1 MMSALSIPD
10 SSARSL
16 PLAWLN
22 RIASNYVLRR
32 LVKAVFTVWFVST
45 LIFFVVRA
53 MPGNPVDLFIQELTL
68 GGVSPDEARN
78 QAASM
83 LGINLNAPIQDQYF
97 DFIRNLLHGDLG
109 KSYRS
114 RGLSV
119 SEIIAARLPWTLFS
133 VGLSLLLSFTGGVV
147 LGTIMAYKRDSW
159 LDHLLSNLAAALDAI
174 GPYIIGLLAILLLGV
189 TWKVVP
195 IQQMRGSFSPGV
207 QPGFTLE
214 FFSDILSH
222 VMVLAM
228 VYVLSTIGGWML
240 TMKSSTVSTLGE
252 DYVTVAQARGLSD
265 TRIMTAYVG
274 RNATLPLFTRLA
286 ISIGF
291 VIGGSVLLEGLF
303 VYQGIG
309 SLLVTA
315 IADRDYPVM
324 QGIFMTTTFAVVF
337 ANLIADFAYGWLDPR
352 IRIVGGG

>member
-1 MMSALSIPD
+1 MVLSA
-10 SSARSL
+10 
-16 PLAWLN
+16 LN

-32 LVKAVFTVWFVST
+32 LVKAVFTIWFVTT

-68 GGVSPDEARN
+68 SGISPDEARN
-78 QAASM
+78 QAAS
-83 LGINLNAPIQDQYF
+83 LLSINLNQPIQDQYF
-97 DFIRNLLHGDLG
+97 DFMGNLLHGDLG

-114 RGLSV
+114 RGLAV
-119 SEIIAARLPWTLFS
+119 SAMIAARLPWTLFS
-133 VGLSLLLSFTGGVV
+133 VGISLLISFTLGIF
-147 LGTIMAYKRDSW
+147 LGTIMAYKRDSL
-159 LDHLLSNLAAALDAI
+159 LDHLLSNLAAGLDAI

-189 TWKVVP
+189 TWKLVP
-195 IQQMRGSFSPGV
+195 IQQMRGSLSPGV

-214 FFSDILSH
+214 FFSDVLSH
-222 VMVLAM
+222 VMVLAT
-228 VYVLSTIGGWML
+228 VYILSTIGGWML
-240 TMKSSTVSTLGE
+240 TMKSNTVSTLGE

-265 TRIMTAYVG
+265 VRIMTAYVG

-324 QGIFMTTTFAVVF
+324 QGIFMTTTFAVVG

-352 IRIVGGG
+352 IRIVGEG

>member
-1 MMSALSIPD
+1 MSPT
-10 SSARSL
+10 RSL

-22 RIASNYVLRR
+22 RVASNYVLRR
-32 LVKAVFTVWFVST
+32 LVKAIFTIWFVTT

-68 GGVSPDEARN
+68 GGISPDEARN
-78 QAASM
+78 QAAS
-83 LGINLNAPIQDQYF
+83 LLSINLNEPIHEQYF
-97 DFIRNLLHGDLG
+97 DFMGNLLHGDLG

-119 SEIIAARLPWTLFS
+119 SAMIAARLPWTLFS
-133 VGLSLLLSFTGGVV
+133 VGISLLISFTLGIV
-147 LGTIMAYKRDSW
+147 LGTIMAYKRDSL
-159 LDHLLSNLAAALDAI
+159 LDHLLSNLAAGLDAI

-195 IQQMRGSFSPGV
+195 IQQMRGSLSPGV
-207 QPGFTLE
+207 QPGFTLD
-214 FFSDILSH
+214 FFADVLRH
-222 VMVLAM
+222 VMVLAT
-228 VYVLSTIGGWML
+228 VYILSTIGGWML
-240 TMKSSTVSTLGE
+240 TMKSNTLSTLGE
-252 DYVTVAQARGLSD
+252 DYVSVAQARGLPDS
-265 TRIMTAYVG
+265 RIMTAYVG

-352 IRIVGGG
+352 IRIVGEG